1 MGATTHRPMKLSYV
15 ANTFKSIYNEEQ
27 KVGSEKGSGEN
38 KALKTLKIED
48 EEPPSLYLVSRCRI
62 AIY

>member
-1 MGATTHRPMKLSYV
+1 MGATTH
-15 ANTFKSIYNEEQ
+15 TFKSVYNEEQ

-48 EEPPSLYLVSRCRI
+48 DEPLSLYLVSRCRR
-62 AIY
+62 AVY